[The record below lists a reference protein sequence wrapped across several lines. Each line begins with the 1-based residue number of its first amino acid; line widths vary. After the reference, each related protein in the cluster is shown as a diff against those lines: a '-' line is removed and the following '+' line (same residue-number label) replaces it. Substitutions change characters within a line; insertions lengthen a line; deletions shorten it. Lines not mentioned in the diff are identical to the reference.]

1 MIERPN
7 TGQQQRAAYQIQVQG
22 ELGPRWLHWFEDLA
36 ITVETGDDGGTIT
49 TLTSPILD
57 QAGLRGILNKLWD
70 LNLTLMAVTRT
81 SPEARAHEQW
91 SDSNKEGN

>member
-1 MIERPN
+1 MSRRTN

-22 ELGPRWLHWFEDLA
+22 ELSPRWHHWFEDLA
-36 ITVETGDDGGTIT
+36 ISVETADDGGTIT

-70 LNLTLMAVTRT
+70 LNLTLLAVTRT
-81 SPEARAHEQW
+81 SPDAGAHQQW
-91 SDSNKEGN
+91 SDSNKEVH